1 MTTYL
6 DSKAVERFHHDLD
19 LIPQRYSEL
28 PQVITGIKGLGA
40 GSPNPAES
48 KAPLSITVVHLLD
61 TAIPRVAM
69 NLRMIVEEM
78 TSDGQQAP
86 SIERW
91 LSLTELCTSIRQA
104 TWWLIGQPWVTEVT
118 TDLHTLRVE
127 MEDALGIIKEYKP
140 KCRQCGEW
148 LEAMDNGTWYSCPA
162 CGRKYVVAED
172 LKALGDAQYLR
183 LEEVAQLLDVAYS
196 TLRRWKS
203 EYKWIR
209 PIDYTAAGIALYDL
223 DQVRTVRDTPIEDRA
238 CI

>member
-78 TSDGQQAP
+78 ASEGQQAP

-140 KCRQCGEW
+140 KCRQCGE
-148 LEAMDNGTWYSCPA
+148 S
-162 CGRKYVVAED
+162 
-172 LKALGDAQYLR
+172 
-183 LEEVAQLLDVAYS
+183 
-196 TLRRWKS
+196 
-203 EYKWIR
+203 YKKNYCSR
-209 PIDYTAAGIALYDL
+209 FLP
-223 DQVRTVRDTPIEDRA
+223 
-238 CI
+238 